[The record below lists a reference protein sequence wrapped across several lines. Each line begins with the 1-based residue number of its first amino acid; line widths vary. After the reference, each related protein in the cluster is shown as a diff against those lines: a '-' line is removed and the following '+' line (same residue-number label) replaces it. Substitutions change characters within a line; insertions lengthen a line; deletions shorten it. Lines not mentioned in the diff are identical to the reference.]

1 MGYSSFSVC
10 GGSVVL
16 VLRGVE
22 GVSESG
28 RLGIVAPAFRDIAL
42 SLA

>member
-22 GVSESG
+22 GVPESWM
-28 RLGIVAPAFRDIAL
+28 LGTGAPSFGDVALL
-42 SLA
+42 SV